1 MVRVPRELLERL
13 STMELDTTPRSIRLQ
28 DELRALLSEQP
39 QATAAQS
46 APVGGREAVAYEHW
60 KVDMEPYGFS
70 GLDAFQAGAAWQR
83 TQSAPPASPEGREY
97 PRYVCRK
104 CKQETR
110 PPEPYK
116 AYVLCD
122 CGYMTSATTALAAE
136 LQALKSAGGE
146 VRRLREALEGML
158 EYFPEGASDGECFAV
173 DVARDALS
181 ASTGQEKE

>member
-39 QATAAQS
+39 QAT
-46 APVGGREAVAYEHW
+46 
-60 KVDMEPYGFS
+60 
-70 GLDAFQAGAAWQR
+70 
-83 TQSAPPASPEGREY
+83 
-97 PRYVCRK
+97 
-104 CKQETR
+104 
-110 PPEPYK
+110 
-116 AYVLCD
+116 
-122 CGYMTSATTALAAE
+122 AAE

-173 DVARDALS
+173 DVARAALA
-181 ASTGQEKE
+181 ASSGQEKE